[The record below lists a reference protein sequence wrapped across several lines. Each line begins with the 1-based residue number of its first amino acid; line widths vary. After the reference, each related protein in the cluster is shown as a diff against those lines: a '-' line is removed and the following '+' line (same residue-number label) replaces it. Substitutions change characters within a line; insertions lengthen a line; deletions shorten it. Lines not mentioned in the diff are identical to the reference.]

1 MNKYVL
7 KVDEAGRVIIPKK
20 VRIKYGINSND
31 TLLLTAC
38 DNGFSVKNDDCLLKY
53 DKFFKKVN
61 FISDKY
67 NLSIFVSDMSHV
79 IYSKGKIEFSSKKIN
94 KKIRNLV
101 IFNKKGYDNDTI
113 KKSLGIDFNCYYIY
127 VFLDEYTRGILFINT
142 SSVQSSIVNLLSI
155 LFS

>member
-1 MNKYVL
+1 MEKYFL

-31 TLLLTAC
+31 TLLLTTC
-38 DNGFSVKNDDCLLKY
+38 DNGFSVKNDDYLLKY

-79 IYSKGKIEFSSKKIN
+79 IYSKGKLEFSSKKIN
-94 KKIRNLV
+94 KKIRDLV
-101 IFNKKGYDNDTI
+101 ISNKNGYDNDTI
-113 KKSLGIDFNCYYIY
+113 KNSLGIDFNCYYIY
-127 VFLDEYTRGILFINT
+127 VFLDEYTRGILFID
-142 SSVQSSIVNLLSI
+142 QSSTPSSIINLLSI

>member
-1 MNKYVL
+1 MNKYFL

-20 VRIKYGINSND
+20 ARIKYSINSND

-67 NLSIFVSDMSHV
+67 MFTFFICVCLIEIF
-79 IYSKGKIEFSSKKIN
+79 
-94 KKIRNLV
+94 
-101 IFNKKGYDNDTI
+101 
-113 KKSLGIDFNCYYIY
+113 
-127 VFLDEYTRGILFINT
+127 
-142 SSVQSSIVNLLSI
+142 
-155 LFS
+155 